1 MGQYMIKHSLLVK
14 QQYLI
19 NMVWLEQ
26 ILLFVDLCIESI
38 VIRCSEISVECYAIS
53 LVTSE
58 EIKKTRYYS
67 CTL

>member
-1 MGQYMIKHSLLVK
+1 
-14 QQYLI
+14 
-19 NMVWLEQ
+19 MVWLEQ
-26 ILLFVDLCIESI
+26 ILIFVNLGIGSI

-53 LVTSE
+53 LVIRE